1 MADAPWTGAM
11 DVSPA
16 AEERADEVSVEETP
30 DAFGPVGVVGAGEIG
45 LGVAADLALNGFRVV
60 LVDNDSARLAAA
72 ATNLVKVIRFAPMLR
87 PGFPTG
93 PASAVAAVTA
103 TADPAE
109 LASCRFVVE
118 NVTERWQAKRE
129 AHRALDAVLPE
140 DAVVAVNTSSIPIS
154 ELASETVRAEHVIG
168 MHFMNPPY
176 LTSAVEVMRPAAAS
190 ERTLGR
196 VETLARLLRKK
207 TIVVG
212 DFPGFVSNRI
222 SHLFLNEAARVV
234 AEHGVPP
241 KIVDQV
247 FRDCF
252 GHRMGPLQTADL
264 IGLDTVVD
272 TLDRLREA
280 TGDPRFESC
289 ELLRSMVGE
298 GRLGRKS
305 TSGFYT
311 YE

>member
-1 MADAPWTGAM
+1 MAGTLKTGAG
-11 DVSPA
+11 A
-16 AEERADEVSVEETP
+16 AGAERADGTSPGETP
-30 DAFGPVGVVGAGEIG
+30 DSFGPVGVVGAGEIG
-45 LGVAADLALNGFRVV
+45 VGVAADLALHGFRVV
-60 LVDNDSARLAAA
+60 LTDEDRARLAAA
-72 ATNLVKVIRFAPMLR
+72 ATKAAEIIRIAPMLR
-87 PGFPTG
+87 PGFPAAP
-93 PASAVAAVTA
+93 PAAAEAVTFV
-103 TADPAE
+103 TGSGE
-109 LASCRFVVE
+109 LAGCRFVIE
-118 NVTERWQAKRE
+118 NVTERREAKRA

-140 DAVVAVNTSSIPIS
+140 DTVVAVNTSSIPIG
-154 ELASETVRAEHVIG
+154 EIASETSRAEHMIG

-190 ERTLGR
+190 ARTLGR

-222 SHLFLNEAARVV
+222 SHVFFNEAARVV

-241 KIVDQV
+241 EIVDQV

-252 GHRMGPLQTADL
+252 GHRMGPLRTADL

-280 TGDPRFESC
+280 TGDPRFDSC
-289 ELLRSMVGE
+289 ALLRSMVGE
-298 GRLGRKS
+298 GRLGRK
-305 TSGFYT
+305 TASGFYT